1 MLVSV
6 KELLTGN
13 SRKDPT
19 SMGMLAEERRMR
31 LVEWTRSA
39 GLVDASDAAD
49 RLDVA
54 VETVRRDLDVLQRR
68 GLLRRVHGGAI
79 ATEKY
84 AHEFTIPER
93 ENRSPLEKQQIAE
106 VASKYLPE
114 EGAVIVDGGTTC
126 AALGPFLMDKPNLL
140 VITNS
145 VRLANTIAE
154 SSTQLYMLAGRV
166 RATSLSSV
174 GARTVEDLQDL
185 NALVAFIGTNGISSD
200 ATFTAYD
207 TDEALVKKSMM
218 RNSVETIAMADHT
231 KFDSVYPASFAR
243 PSDFD
248 RLVTT
253 VSAPQPVIEQ
263 MTDAGVEVV
272 LA

>member
-1 MLVSV
+1 MH
-6 KELLTGN
+6 
-13 SRKDPT
+13 
-19 SMGMLAEERRMR
+19 
-31 LVEWTRSA
+31 LVEWTRDA
-39 GLVDASDAAD
+39 GLVDANEAAEK
-49 RLDVA
+49 LDVA

-79 ATEKY
+79 APEKF

-93 ENRSPLEKQQIAE
+93 ENRSPKEKQQIAD
-106 VASKYLPE
+106 VAAQYIPD

-126 AALGPFLMDKPNLL
+126 AALGPHLMDRPNLL

-145 VRLANTIAE
+145 IRLANTIAE
-154 SSTQLYMLAGRV
+154 SSTRLYMLAGRV

-185 NALVAFIGTNGISSD
+185 NAMVAFIGANGISSD
-200 ATFTAYD
+200 GTFTAFD
-207 TDEALVKKSMM
+207 TDEALVKKAMM
-218 RNSVETIAMADHT
+218 KNSVEKIAMADQT
-231 KFDSVYPASFAR
+231 KFESTYPASFAR
-243 PSDFD
+243 PTDFD

-253 VSAPQPVIEQ
+253 VNAPQRVIDG
-263 MTDAGVEVV
+263 MTTAGVEVV

>member
-1 MLVSV
+1 MLVSD
-6 KELLTGN
+6 KQLITGKN
-13 SRKDPT
+13 RRVQA
-19 SMGMLAEERRMR
+19 SMGMLAEERRMH

-39 GLVDASDAAD
+39 GLIDVSDAAD
-49 RLDVA
+49 KLAVA

-79 ATEKY
+79 ATEKF

-93 ENRSPLEKQQIAE
+93 ENRSPQEKQQIAD
-106 VASKYLPE
+106 VASKYIPE
-114 EGAVIVDGGTTC
+114 EGAIIVDGGTTC
-126 AALGPFLMDKPNLL
+126 AALGPYLLDKPKLL

-154 SSTQLYMLAGRV
+154 SSTKLYILAGRV
-166 RATSLSSV
+166 RSTSLSSV

-185 NALVAFIGTNGISSD
+185 NALVAFIGTNGISND
-200 ATFTAYD
+200 GTFTAYD
-207 TDEALVKKSMM
+207 TDEALVKKAMM
-218 RNSVETIAMADHT
+218 RNSVEKIAMADQT
-231 KFDSVYPASFAR
+231 KFESTYPASFAR
-243 PSDFD
+243 PKDFD

-253 VSAPQPVIEQ
+253 VNAPQREVDR
-263 MTDAGVEVV
+263 MTAAGVEVV